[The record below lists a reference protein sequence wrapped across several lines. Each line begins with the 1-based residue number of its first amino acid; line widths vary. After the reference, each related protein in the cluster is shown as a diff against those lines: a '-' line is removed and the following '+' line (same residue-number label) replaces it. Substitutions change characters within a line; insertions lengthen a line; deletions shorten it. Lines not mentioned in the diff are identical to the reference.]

1 MGIGFRMYMCIYVL
15 GGPERVRVV
24 LNSSSSSRLYTGC
37 IRPPSDRANPI
48 AELFLFCV
56 MTLFIGA
63 LKELFPAVRQGSEDS
78 WFRLVLRRRTPT
90 IVAARVRSSKH
101 IIGDCLLHRSRAFPS
116 LTHGAFPTKFGVPAS
131 LTRSVALDRPPQ
143 LILPIQR
150 RGKGTRLL
158 SSTCIPTR
166 TMQRPDPM
174 ARPSSKPEASS
185 SSETR
190 DSDYLVPAAN
200 VAQTL
205 VKELPPGTKI
215 SAEVTALMQ
224 TMGTE
229 FMRFASDEANERGT
243 SQGRHSISAS
253 DLTASI
259 EELDLEIN
267 SSMQQFS
274 DLVLSRDSA
283 SSACEQ
289 LQTCPVSKCT
299 TLSTQNPAQGP

>member
-1 MGIGFRMYMCIYVL
+1 
-15 GGPERVRVV
+15 
-24 LNSSSSSRLYTGC
+24 
-37 IRPPSDRANPI
+37 
-48 AELFLFCV
+48 
-56 MTLFIGA
+56 
-63 LKELFPAVRQGSEDS
+63 
-78 WFRLVLRRRTPT
+78 
-90 IVAARVRSSKH
+90 
-101 IIGDCLLHRSRAFPS
+101 
-116 LTHGAFPTKFGVPAS
+116 
-131 LTRSVALDRPPQ
+131 
-143 LILPIQR
+143 
-150 RGKGTRLL
+150 
-158 SSTCIPTR
+158 
-166 TMQRPDPM
+166 M

-243 SQGRHSISAS
+243 NQGRNSVSAS

-283 SSACEQ
+283 SAACVAVQE
-289 LQTCPVSKCT
+289 TGPISERT
-299 TLSTQNPAQGP
+299 TLSTQDPAQDPWPGTLARRD

>member
-1 MGIGFRMYMCIYVL
+1 
-15 GGPERVRVV
+15 
-24 LNSSSSSRLYTGC
+24 
-37 IRPPSDRANPI
+37 
-48 AELFLFCV
+48 
-56 MTLFIGA
+56 
-63 LKELFPAVRQGSEDS
+63 
-78 WFRLVLRRRTPT
+78 
-90 IVAARVRSSKH
+90 
-101 IIGDCLLHRSRAFPS
+101 
-116 LTHGAFPTKFGVPAS
+116 
-131 LTRSVALDRPPQ
+131 
-143 LILPIQR
+143 
-150 RGKGTRLL
+150 
-158 SSTCIPTR
+158 
-166 TMQRPDPM
+166 M

-243 SQGRHSISAS
+243 NQGRNSISAS

-283 SSACEQ
+283 SAVCVAVQETGPISER
-289 LQTCPVSKCT
+289 T
-299 TLSTQNPAQGP
+299 TLSTQDPAQDPWPGTLVARRD

>member
-1 MGIGFRMYMCIYVL
+1 
-15 GGPERVRVV
+15 
-24 LNSSSSSRLYTGC
+24 
-37 IRPPSDRANPI
+37 
-48 AELFLFCV
+48 
-56 MTLFIGA
+56 
-63 LKELFPAVRQGSEDS
+63 
-78 WFRLVLRRRTPT
+78 
-90 IVAARVRSSKH
+90 
-101 IIGDCLLHRSRAFPS
+101 
-116 LTHGAFPTKFGVPAS
+116 
-131 LTRSVALDRPPQ
+131 
-143 LILPIQR
+143 
-150 RGKGTRLL
+150 
-158 SSTCIPTR
+158 
-166 TMQRPDPM
+166 M

-243 SQGRHSISAS
+243 NQGRHSISAS

-259 EELDLEIN
+259 EELDLEIK

-274 DLVLSRDSA
+274 DLMSRDSA
-283 SSACEQ
+283 SAACER
-289 LQTCPVSKCT
+289 LQTGPISKRT
-299 TLSTQNPAQGP
+299 TLSTQNPAQDP

>member
-1 MGIGFRMYMCIYVL
+1 
-15 GGPERVRVV
+15 
-24 LNSSSSSRLYTGC
+24 
-37 IRPPSDRANPI
+37 
-48 AELFLFCV
+48 
-56 MTLFIGA
+56 
-63 LKELFPAVRQGSEDS
+63 
-78 WFRLVLRRRTPT
+78 
-90 IVAARVRSSKH
+90 
-101 IIGDCLLHRSRAFPS
+101 
-116 LTHGAFPTKFGVPAS
+116 
-131 LTRSVALDRPPQ
+131 
-143 LILPIQR
+143 
-150 RGKGTRLL
+150 
-158 SSTCIPTR
+158 
-166 TMQRPDPM
+166 MQRFTDPM

-224 TMGTE
+224 TIGTE

-243 SQGRHSISAS
+243 NQGRHSISAS

-283 SSACEQ
+283 SAACEQ
-289 LQTCPVSKCT
+289 LQTGPVSKRT